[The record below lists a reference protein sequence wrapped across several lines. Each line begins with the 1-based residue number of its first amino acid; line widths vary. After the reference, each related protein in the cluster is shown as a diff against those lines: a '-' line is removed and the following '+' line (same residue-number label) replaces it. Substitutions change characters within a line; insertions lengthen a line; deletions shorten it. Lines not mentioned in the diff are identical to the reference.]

1 MRINVITSIF
11 LILSLSTC
19 KDSTSNTEP
28 CFTNGVIMEDEFD
41 GNDWNRDNW
50 YPELEI
56 ADGGITNGKTT
67 PYDRNIEVSD
77 GTLKIHALLDGN
89 GQRRG
94 DYSSARMLTYET
106 FLYGRME
113 IRAKMPEHKG
123 NGLWPAIWML
133 GIVSEMANPGQI
145 VVKLTSWSM

>member
-1 MRINVITSIF
+1 MHF
-11 LILSLSTC
+11 L
-19 KDSTSNTEP
+19 
-28 CFTNGVIMEDEFD
+28 MEMDKE
-41 GNDWNRDNW
+41 
-50 YPELEI
+50 
-56 ADGGITNGKTT
+56 
-67 PYDRNIEVSD
+67 
-77 GTLKIHALLDGN
+77 
-89 GQRRG
+89 G

-133 GIVSEMANPGQI
+133 GDGIEMANPGQI